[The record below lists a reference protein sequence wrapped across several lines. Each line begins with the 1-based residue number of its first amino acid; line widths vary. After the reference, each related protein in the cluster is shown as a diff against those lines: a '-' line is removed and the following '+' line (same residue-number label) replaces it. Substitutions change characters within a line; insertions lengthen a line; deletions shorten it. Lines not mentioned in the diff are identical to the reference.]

1 MKLLSSE
8 RKDLDP
14 KHWLQFDTKNHEFF
28 GIPKYGDAG
37 QKEYVLVA
45 EDREG
50 LSASDA
56 LVVVVGHSPHR
67 EYNMLFEF
75 TLGMAYEDFNSSA
88 VQRRFIERTLQIFND
103 PQISNIQIRAIRK
116 IHSTGKTQ
124 VSFYN
129 TTLHRPH
136 HVCPSDEIETL
147 RNILTYHDGKVRP
160 QVNDNIGSEFDVN
173 KVNFVPVG
181 ACLRHGDTI
190 HAIIPIK
197 PDDTKGATLKDDY
210 LLTFAL
216 PAIIIVAM
224 LFLACIIA
232 CILHRRRMSGKME
245 LGKFF
250 ISH

>member
-1 MKLLSSE
+1 
-8 RKDLDP
+8 
-14 KHWLQFDTKNHEFF
+14 
-28 GIPKYGDAG
+28 
-37 QKEYVLVA
+37 
-45 EDREG
+45 
-50 LSASDA
+50 
-56 LVVVVGHSPHR
+56 
-67 EYNMLFEF
+67 
-75 TLGMAYEDFNSSA
+75 MAYEDYNSSA

-136 HVCPSDEIETL
+136 HVCPSEEIETL

-160 QVNDNIGSEFDVN
+160 QVNDIIGSEFDVN
-173 KVNFVPVG
+173 KINFAPVG

-190 HAIIPIK
+190 HTVIPIK

-245 LGKFF
+245 LG
-250 ISH
+250 